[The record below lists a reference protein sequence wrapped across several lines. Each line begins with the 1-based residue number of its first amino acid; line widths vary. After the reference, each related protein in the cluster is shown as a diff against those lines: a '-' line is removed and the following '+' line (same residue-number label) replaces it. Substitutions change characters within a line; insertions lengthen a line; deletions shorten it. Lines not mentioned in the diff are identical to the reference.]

1 MKGNMEADDRGSG
14 DQRDDNLQSR
24 RELLKS
30 AGGYATYVAPAMV
43 VLLKGDPAFA
53 THANWHIRFCNRFP
67 NHPLCISP

>member
-1 MKGNMEADDRGSG
+1 MKGSMEADDRGSG

-43 VLLKGDPAFA
+43 VLLKGDPAFLVICQMV
-53 THANWHIRFCNRFP
+53 TLY
-67 NHPLCISP
+67 PLF